1 MKRVLLSVLFIIVA
15 IVDVGA
21 QGHYENEYIRFDY
34 SSEYKKSGITSA
46 QHMLLKI
53 EDDDSFFSISEF
65 KYGLDSDVDAWNDEI
80 YKQYKSLPI
89 KDGKLVSIE
98 KKLID
103 TKDGK
108 EKGLFILSNITANG
122 INLKS
127 ASCLFVHRGNLYVL
141 CHMSQGKYLSFSPCK
156 DFIYMLKG
164 LTLKDDRRDGTS
176 NQQFRNKANNESG
189 YWDEKSCTYANYF
202 YGFSWNLERELG
214 WQQEIGTELH
224 TVFKARAK
232 ELPIM
237 VYVHANEYNDKL
249 LNIDIWD
256 KYEEIKSLQQTVLNG
271 LAEKFGGK
279 GEMVLF
285 EKMNLWGKHAVKFI
299 SILRIP
305 TKSLYSD
312 ESTYSITYRTIHKG
326 RFFSVNIE
334 MSLEMYHYAKEE
346 NIDIEKELL
355 SGFKFTVGQY

>member
-53 EDDDSFFSISEF
+53 EDDDSFFSISEW
-65 KYGLDSDVDAWNDEI
+65 KYGIDSDVDAWNDEI
-80 YKQYKSLPI
+80 YEQYKSLPI

-141 CHMSQGKYLSFSPCK
+141 SHMSQGKYLPFSPCK
-156 DFIYMLKG
+156 DFLDMLKG
-164 LTLKDDRRDGTS
+164 LTLKDDRRNGTS
-176 NQQFRNKANNESG
+176 NQQFRDKANNESG

-202 YGFSWNLERELG
+202 YGFSWNLERDLG

-256 KYEEIKSLQQTVLNG
+256 KYEEIKSLQQTEMKRIG
-271 LAEKFGGK
+271 EKIGWQY
-279 GEMVLF
+279 EMISF
-285 EKMNLWGKHAVKFI
+285 EKAKLWNKHAIRYVYVTHKHTNSTNTDI
-299 SILRIP
+299 
-305 TKSLYSD
+305 K
-312 ESTYSITYRTIHKG
+312 TYSVTYKTIHKG
-326 RFFSVNIE
+326 RIFSANIE
-334 MSLEMYHYAKEE
+334 MPFEVYSLAKEKEVDVE
-346 NIDIEKELL
+346 NVVLD
-355 SGFKFTVGQY
+355 GFKFTVDQP